1 MLSPRLKAI
10 ASLVGVV
17 LLVVL
22 GALLSDGVDG
32 TGGGGSD
39 EPSASDRSTSSSA
52 PQPTSRAT
60 APRSPQPDAT
70 SSRGSS
76 GLPTIDLADLPAEA
90 QRTIELIERGG
101 PFPEPEHDGTVFH
114 NYEGLL
120 PDRRD
125 GYYREYTVPT
135 PGLGHRG
142 PRRIVEGEPREWYW
156 TDDHYAS
163 FAEVLP

>member
-1 MLSPRLKAI
+1 MSARTRA
-10 ASLVGVV
+10 AATLVAVV
-17 LLVVL
+17 VLVVL
-22 GALLSDGVDG
+22 GALLA
-32 TGGGGSD
+32 GGGDPVGD
-39 EPSASDRSTSSSA
+39 DRTREEA
-52 PQPTSRAT
+52 GT
-60 APRSPQPDAT
+60 
-70 SSRGSS
+70 S
-76 GLPTIDLADLPAEA
+76 GLPTVGLEDLPVEA
-90 QRTIELIERGG
+90 RRTVELIEEGG

-120 PDRRD
+120 PEQED